1 MKPDLLALDFDGVLC
16 DGLLEYFAIACLTH
30 QQLWHFSEPIPG
42 ELEDAFYQLRPVIET
57 GWEMPVL
64 IQALIEGRSPD
75 EITHHW
81 RAIAEDIVQRDRLVP
96 AQLSQA
102 LDANRDQWI
111 REDLEGWLDLHRFFP
126 GVIDR
131 LQNILASPETE
142 LVIITTKEERFVR
155 QLLALAGVSHE
166 AIAIF
171 GKATRQPKATTL
183 KQWIGQKSTIWFVED
198 MLPTL
203 HKVVQEPALNSV
215 QLFLAD
221 WGYNTPADRA
231 VAATSDRIQV
241 LSLDRFTQPF
251 PAWLGD

>member
-30 QQLWHFSEPIPG
+30 QQLWNFAEPIPG
-42 ELEDAFYQLRPVIET
+42 ELEDLFYGLRPVIET

-64 IQALIEGRSPD
+64 IQALIEGRSPA
-75 EITHHW
+75 EITHSW
-81 RAIAEDIVQRDRLVP
+81 RLIADEILQRDRLEP
-96 AQLSQA
+96 ARLSQA
-102 LDANRDQWI
+102 LDGNRDQWI
-111 REDLEGWLDLHRFFP
+111 TEDLAGWLDLHRFFP

-131 LQNILASPETE
+131 LQSILASPETE

-155 QLLALAGVSHE
+155 QLLDLAGVQHQS
-166 AIAIF
+166 IAIF

-215 QLFLAD
+215 QLFLAN
-221 WGYNTPADRA
+221 WGYNTAADRA
-231 VAATSDRIQV
+231 VAAASDRIQV
-241 LSLDRFTQPF
+241 LSLDRLAQPF
-251 PAWLGD
+251 SEWLGD